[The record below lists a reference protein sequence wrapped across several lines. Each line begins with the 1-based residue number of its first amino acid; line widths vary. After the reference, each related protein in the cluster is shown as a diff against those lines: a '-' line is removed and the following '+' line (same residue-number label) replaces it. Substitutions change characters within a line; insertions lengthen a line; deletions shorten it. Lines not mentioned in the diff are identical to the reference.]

1 MKKSTWLQAYETEV
15 REKRNQSNQK
25 KKVIFILLPVMMI
38 LMFVGIISSS
48 DLSNPEVRS
57 SMMVMGGVFAFTLLF
72 VIFIVSISK
81 KKDVTK
87 YTSQNL
93 SKLLTSDE
101 EVDKFDQQMNT
112 APINEVAIAS
122 ETTIF
127 ITEDYLG
134 KKWMASG
141 DLRYD
146 FIRLSD
152 IASFNY
158 TKTGSNTGNP
168 LNAAFFFDIRNA
180 KQSIILNGSADSGKQ
195 LEAFIA
201 LLQDVKPEIK
211 IN

>member
-25 KKVIFILLPVMMI
+25 KKVIFILLPVMLIFMFIAI
-38 LMFVGIISSS
+38 LSSS
-48 DLSNPEVRS
+48 DLSNPEVRT

-93 SKLLTSDE
+93 TKLLTSDE
-101 EVDKFDQQMNT
+101 EVDLFDQQMAT
-112 APINEVAIAS
+112 APINEVTIAS

-127 ITEDYLG
+127 VTADYLG

-152 IASFNY
+152 IASLHY
-158 TKTGSNTGNP
+158 KKTGSNTANP

-180 KQSIILNGSADSGKQ
+180 GQNIILNGSVDSGKQ

-201 LLQDVKPEIK
+201 LLQDVKPEIT